1 MSKAT
6 EKPNIVGSRTVVSVI
21 PDPKGIEMA
30 RTIEIRIVSTTNV
43 IISSAISLRV
53 FNFTR
58 HLQYAIFLLVSM
70 LFIRVFE
77 VKMIFS
83 PYATMTVTKFTQKHI
98 SHGVKRTMYR

>member
-1 MSKAT
+1 MIKAT

-21 PDPKGIEMA
+21 PDPKSVEMA

>member
-1 MSKAT
+1 MAT
-6 EKPNIVGSRTVVSVI
+6 DKPNIVGSRTVVSVI
-21 PDPKGIEMA
+21 PDPKSVEMA
-30 RTIEIRIVSTTNV
+30 RTTEIRIVSTTNV
-43 IISSAISLRV
+43 IISSAISFRV

-70 LFIRVFE
+70 LFIWVFE
-77 VKMIFS
+77 VKMRFS